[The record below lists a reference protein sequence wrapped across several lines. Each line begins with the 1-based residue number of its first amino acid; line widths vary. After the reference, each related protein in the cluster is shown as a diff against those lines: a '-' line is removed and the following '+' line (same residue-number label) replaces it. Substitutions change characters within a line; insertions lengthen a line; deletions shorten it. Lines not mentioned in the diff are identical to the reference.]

1 MVVNNSFICV
11 LLGFLKKGKGVLE
24 VLIKKEVIEMIN
36 DKWWIKK
43 IIKKGWKIKELILN
57 PYGVDDDVFDFGD
70 FDKV

>member
-1 MVVNNSFICV
+1 MAWWSTTHFLCV
-11 LLGFLKKGKGVLE
+11 FPGFLKKGKAV
-24 VLIKKEVIEMIN
+24 
-36 DKWWIKK
+36 KK